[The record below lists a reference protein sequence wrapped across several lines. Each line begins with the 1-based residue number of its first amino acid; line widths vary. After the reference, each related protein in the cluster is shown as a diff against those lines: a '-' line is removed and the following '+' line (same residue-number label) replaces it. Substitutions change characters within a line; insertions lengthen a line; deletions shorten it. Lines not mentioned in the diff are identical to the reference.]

1 MQFLRIV
8 LSFLLLFVHYDD
20 NPKDKSLFK
29 SPVLIPLSLSS
40 NFGELRADHFH
51 SGIDLRTQGA
61 IGKEIVAAAS
71 GYVYRISV
79 SPGGFGKALYM
90 RHPSG
95 YSTVYGH
102 LDRFIPEIDEY
113 VKNKQYEQKSFAINI
128 YPPSDKFEFKQGE
141 LIAYSGNTGS
151 SSGPHLHYEIRKSD
165 NEIPL
170 NPLLFD
176 FGIEDDIKPVIEKLV
191 IYPLDR
197 NSMINNNIKPIRLNV
212 SGGHGNYYIPSEK
225 EIKISG
231 RAGFGIK
238 SFDLVNNS
246 YSRFSAYSIT
256 LIVDSTVVF
265 RKVMD
270 SFSFDETRYINSHI
284 DYEILMRERVYIEEL
299 FRQPNNKLSVYR
311 DLLNNGIINFNDRRK
326 HHIYVEVS
334 DIKGNKSTLSFVASS
349 VLPSGKEVF
358 TDEAKNSITMPYGR
372 NNRFTVRNVSVT
384 IPSGALYD
392 TLYFEY
398 RRMPAINGMLSDIHQ
413 IHNKYIPVHKA
424 YSLAIKP
431 SNVPAGKESKMLIAE
446 ITEDW
451 KRIPL
456 ASRWEDGFLV
466 ANPVRFGSFFVGID
480 TVSPVISPEGAISG
494 ANLSGNSLLKIR
506 IYDNFSG
513 IKSYEPLIDG
523 KWALFEWD
531 QKNNLIIYRFDSE
544 RITKNST
551 HSLTL
556 KVKDNSD
563 NVSIYKCD
571 FFW

>member
-1 MQFLRIV
+1 MQLTRIV
-8 LSFLLLFVHYDD
+8 LSLLLLFVHFDD
-20 NPKDKSLFK
+20 NPKDKSLFS
-29 SPVLIPLSLSS
+29 SPIIIPLSLSS

-51 SGIDLRTQGA
+51 SGIDLRTQGV
-61 IGKEIVAAAS
+61 IGKEIVATAS

-79 SPGGFGKALYM
+79 SPGGFGKALYL

-102 LDRFIPEIDEY
+102 LDRFIPEIDKY
-113 VKNKQYEQKSFAINI
+113 VKTRQYEQKSFAINI

-141 LIAYSGNTGS
+141 IIAYSCNTGS

-176 FGIEDDIKPVIEKLV
+176 FGIEDNIKPVIEKLV

-197 NSMINNNIKPIRLNV
+197 NSVINNSDKPLRLNV

-225 EIKISG
+225 EIIISG

-238 SFDLVNNS
+238 SFDLLNES
-246 YSRFSAYSIT
+246 YSRISPYSIT
-256 LIVDSTVVF
+256 LIVDSSVVF
-265 RKVMD
+265 RKIMD

-284 DYEILMRERVYIEEL
+284 DYETFIRERVYIEKL

-311 DLLNNGIINFNDRRK
+311 DVLNNGFINFNDRKK
-326 HHIYVEVS
+326 HHISIVVS
-334 DIKGNKSTLSFVASS
+334 DINGNKSELSFIARSA
-349 VLPSGKEVF
+349 LPERKEISA
-358 TDEAKNSITMPYGR
+358 DEAKNSITMPYGR
-372 NNRFTVRNVSVT
+372 NNRFTAINISVT

-398 RRMPAINGMLSDIHQ
+398 RRTPAINGMLSDIHQ
-413 IHNKYIPVHKA
+413 VHNRYTPVHKA
-424 YSLAIKP
+424 YTLAIKP
-431 SNVPAGKESKMLIAE
+431 SVVPAGKESKMLIAE

-456 ASRWEDGFLV
+456 TSRWEDGFLV
-466 ANPVRFGSFFVGID
+466 ANPVKFGSFFIGID
-480 TVSPVISPEGAISG
+480 TVPPVISPEGAISG

-513 IKSYEPLIDG
+513 IKSYEPVIDG
-523 KWALFEWD
+523 NWALFEWD
-531 QKNNLIIYRFDSE
+531 QKNNLIIYQFDPE
-544 RITKNST
+544 RIKKGTT

-556 KVKDNSD
+556 KVKDNSN

>member
-1 MQFLRIV
+1 MQLTKVIIS
-8 LSFLLLFVHYDD
+8 LLLLFVHFDD
-20 NPKDKSLFK
+20 NPKDKSLYRAPIK
-29 SPVLIPLSLSS
+29 IPLSLSS
-40 NFGELRADHFH
+40 NFGELRTDHFH
-51 SGIDLRTQGA
+51 SGIDLRTQGV

-71 GYVYRISV
+71 GCIYRISV

-113 VKNKQYEQKSFAINI
+113 VITRQYEQKSFAINL
-128 YPPSDKFEFKQGE
+128 YPPPDKFEFKQGE
-141 LIAYSGNTGS
+141 TIAYSGNTGS

-165 NEIPL
+165 NEVPI

-176 FGIEDDIKPVIEKLV
+176 FGIEDNIKPVIEKLV

-197 NSMINNNIKPIRLNV
+197 NSVINNSDKPLRLTV

-225 EIKISG
+225 EIIISG

-238 SFDLVNNS
+238 SFDMLNES
-246 YSRFSAYSIT
+246 YSRISPYSIT
-256 LIVDSTVVF
+256 LIVDSSVVF

-270 SFSFDETRYINSHI
+270 SFSFDETRYVNSHI
-284 DYEILMRERVYIEEL
+284 DYETLMRERVYIEKL

-311 DLLNNGIINFNDRRK
+311 DILNNGIINFNDRKK
-326 HHIYVEVS
+326 HHISVEVS
-334 DIKGNKSTLSFVASS
+334 DINGNKSELSFIATSS
-349 VLPSGKEVF
+349 LQARKESYP
-358 TDEAKNSITMPYGR
+358 DEAKNSVTMPYER
-372 NNRFTVRNVSVT
+372 NNRFTARNISVT

-392 TLYFEY
+392 TLCFEY
-398 RRMPAINGMLSDIHQ
+398 RRSPAINGMLSDIHQ
-413 IHNKYIPVHKA
+413 IHNKYTPVHKA

-431 SNVPAGKESKMLIAE
+431 SVVPAGKESKMLIAE

-456 ASRWEDGFLV
+456 ASRWEGGFLV
-466 ANPVRFGSFFVGID
+466 ANPAKFGSFFIGID
-480 TVSPVISPEGAISG
+480 TVPPVISPEGAISG

-513 IKSYEPLIDG
+513 IKSYEPIIDG
-523 KWALFEWD
+523 NWALFEWD
-531 QKNNLIIYRFDSE
+531 QKNNLIFYRFDPE
-544 RITKNST
+544 RITKGTT
-551 HSLTL
+551 HTLTL

-571 FFW
+571 FIW